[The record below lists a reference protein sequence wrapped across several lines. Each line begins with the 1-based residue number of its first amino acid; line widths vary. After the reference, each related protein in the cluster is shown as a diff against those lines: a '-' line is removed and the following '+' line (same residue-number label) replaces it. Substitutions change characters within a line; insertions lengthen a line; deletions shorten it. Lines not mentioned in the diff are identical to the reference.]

1 MAGLSLLPPRSV
13 LRARTPRRAS
23 TSRRGAAL
31 LLLVVMLGA
40 LAPRA
45 HAEPYQ
51 VPGEVLVVLGSTVP
65 AEGVS
70 DPQLDKLE
78 ALRKPPFDS
87 FPRKTL
93 LRRAEVKLEV
103 GTEAEIE
110 LPNGRR
116 LRLSLLEKLKDGRFR
131 VSLSINKPGQRD
143 YLPVMTVAAA
153 AGDPFFV
160 AGQKYEGGTL
170 IIGVRVGKQ

>member
-1 MAGLSLLPPRSV
+1 MNTGARPRS
-13 LRARTPRRAS
+13 ARFTRR
-23 TSRRGAAL
+23 TL
-31 LLLVVMLGA
+31 LA
-40 LAPRA
+40 LACAAPFVVAHEGA
-45 HAEPYQ
+45 HAQPAH
-51 VPGEVLVVLGSTVP
+51 VGGEVLVILGSAQP
-65 AEGVS
+65 AGGAGS
-70 DPQLDKLE
+70 DAQLDKLE

-93 LRRAEVKLEV
+93 LKRAEVKLEV
-103 GTEAEIE
+103 GSESEVE

-116 LRLSLLEKLKDGRFR
+116 LRLALLEKLKDGRFR

-160 AGQKYEGGTL
+160 AGQKHDGGTL
-170 IIGVRVGKQ
+170 IIGVRIGTRG